1 MEILDLPDSAYDA
14 VLCRW
19 GLLLLPNLGAA
30 LSKIHDSLISGGRF
44 AAAVW
49 ADAPKVP
56 IISLAERII
65 SEQLRMPLP
74 PAGVPNPFSLADIK
88 KLENHLVK
96 AGFSDVQVETVSLFK
111 IKDQDRGGSP
121 RHAYLLTKL
130 IKTKKVLV
138 RKLPVIGMRDWL
150 LIYEDTLLE
159 LSKRRL

>member
-1 MEILDLPDSAYDA
+1 LFSEIPESTVIKSR
-14 VLCRW
+14 VLLNIERFEI
-19 GLLLLPNLGAA
+19 GQSYVTAKVQNRYGD
-30 LSKIHDSLISGGRF
+30 KVTINIQGGR
-44 AAAVW
+44 
-49 ADAPKVP
+49 PG
-56 IISLAERII
+56 IELQE
-65 SEQLRMPLP
+65 
-74 PAGVPNPFSLADIK
+74 
-88 KLENHLVK
+88 
-96 AGFSDVQVETVSLFK
+96 SLFK